1 MSIVRPVFGTLKASF
16 AQNIRDYPISDFING
31 GNSIDVIIL
40 RAGLRKSIK
49 GGIEKINATRN
60 AKIFPSV
67 ARFRVRYAL
76 TFENGCDIL

>member
-1 MSIVRPVFGTLKASF
+1 MSIVRPVFGTLKAFS
-16 AQNIRDYPISDFING
+16 AQNTRDYQISAFING
-31 GNSIDVIIL
+31 WNSI
-40 RAGLRKSIK
+40 RRYYFK

-67 ARFRVRYAL
+67 ARFRVRDAL

>member
-16 AQNIRDYPISDFING
+16 AQNTRDYPISAFINR
-31 GNSIDVIIL
+31 GNSI
-40 RAGLRKSIK
+40 RRYYFK

-60 AKIFPSV
+60 TKIFPFV
-67 ARFRVRYAL
+67 ARFRVRYSL

>member
-1 MSIVRPVFGTLKASF
+1 MSIVRPVFGTLKASS
-16 AQNIRDYPISDFING
+16 AQNTRDYPISAFING
-31 GNSIDVIIL
+31 GNSIRL
-40 RAGLRKSIK
+40 YYFK

-67 ARFRVRYAL
+67 ARFRVRDAL

>member
-1 MSIVRPVFGTLKASF
+1 MSIVRPVFGTLKASS
-16 AQNIRDYPISDFING
+16 AQNTRDYPISAFINR
-31 GNSIDVIIL
+31 GNSI
-40 RAGLRKSIK
+40 RRYYFK

>member
-1 MSIVRPVFGTLKASF
+1 MSIVRPVFGTLKASS
-16 AQNIRDYPISDFING
+16 AQNTRDYPISAFING
-31 GNSIDVIIL
+31 GNSI
-40 RAGLRKSIK
+40 RRYYFK

-67 ARFRVRYAL
+67 ARFCVRYSL

>member
-1 MSIVRPVFGTLKASF
+1 MSIVRPVFGTLKAAS
-16 AQNIRDYPISDFING
+16 AQNTRDYPILTFFNEWNG
-31 GNSIDVIIL
+31 
-40 RAGLRKSIK
+40 RRFYYFK

-67 ARFRVRYAL
+67 ARFRVRYSL